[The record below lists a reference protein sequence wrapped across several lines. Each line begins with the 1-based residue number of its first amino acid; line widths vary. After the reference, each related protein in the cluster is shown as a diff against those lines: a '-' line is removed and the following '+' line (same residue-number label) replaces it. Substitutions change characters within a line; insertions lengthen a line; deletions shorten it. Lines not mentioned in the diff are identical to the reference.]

1 MKPVVIV
8 PTYNERDNIDILLD
22 ELMALAGAGER
33 DQRRR

>member
-22 ELMALAGAGER
+22 ELMALPVTCER